1 MRKKNNSKT
10 VKQAVKPVEVK
21 KEETV
26 AQPVSEPKADAKAD
40 VKAEVEKA
48 VEKTT
53 EKVEK
58 AVEKTT
64 EKVAEKAAE
73 VKDTVKKT
81 TAKAAKAAKT
91 TPAALVE
98 KIEHMMAEIKALNAE
113 NESLKS
119 KAAKE
124 ALGDV
129 MDQVVEV
136 KGVKLLATSV
146 AGVDMNGLRD
156 LGDQLKGKLG
166 EGVVVLASEADGK
179 VNLVAMATEE
189 AMKKG
194 AHAGNLI
201 KAIAGK
207 VGGGGGGRP
216 NMAQAGGKNPAGIP
230 DAVAEAKAALENQI
244 K

>member
-1 MRKKNNSKT
+1 MRKKNNSKK

-64 EKVAEKAAE
+64 EKAAE

-91 TPAALVE
+91 
-98 KIEHMMAEIKALNAE
+98 
-113 NESLKS
+113 
-119 KAAKE
+119 AKE
-124 ALGDV
+124 AKPAKKEPVKPEIIVQYQNSEVDTAA
-129 MDQVVEV
+129 VEERV
-136 KGVKLLATSV
+136 K
-146 AGVDMNGLRD
+146 
-156 LGDQLKGKLG
+156 
-166 EGVVVLASEADGK
+166 
-179 VNLVAMATEE
+179 
-189 AMKKG
+189 
-194 AHAGNLI
+194 
-201 KAIAGK
+201 
-207 VGGGGGGRP
+207 
-216 NMAQAGGKNPAGIP
+216 AQF
-230 DAVAEAKAALENQI
+230 VAEGHKAGFIRKLNIYI
-244 K
+244 KPEEYSAYYVINDKFSGRVDLF

>member
-1 MRKKNNSKT
+1 MRKKNNSKI

-81 TAKAAKAAKT
+81 TAKAAKAAK
-91 TPAALVE
+91 
-98 KIEHMMAEIKALNAE
+98 I
-113 NESLKS
+113 
-119 KAAKE
+119 AKE
-124 ALGDV
+124 AKPAKKEPVKPEIIVQYQNSEVDTAA
-129 MDQVVEV
+129 VEERV
-136 KGVKLLATSV
+136 K
-146 AGVDMNGLRD
+146 
-156 LGDQLKGKLG
+156 
-166 EGVVVLASEADGK
+166 
-179 VNLVAMATEE
+179 
-189 AMKKG
+189 
-194 AHAGNLI
+194 
-201 KAIAGK
+201 
-207 VGGGGGGRP
+207 
-216 NMAQAGGKNPAGIP
+216 AQF
-230 DAVAEAKAALENQI
+230 VAEGHKAGFIRKLNIYI
-244 K
+244 KPEEYSAYYVINDKFSGRVDLF

>member
-26 AQPVSEPKADAKAD
+26 AQPISEPKADAKAD
-40 VKAEVEKA
+40 VKAQVEKA

-91 TPAALVE
+91 
-98 KIEHMMAEIKALNAE
+98 
-113 NESLKS
+113 
-119 KAAKE
+119 AKE
-124 ALGDV
+124 AKPAKKEPVKPEIIVQYQNSEVDTAA
-129 MDQVVEV
+129 VEERV
-136 KGVKLLATSV
+136 K
-146 AGVDMNGLRD
+146 
-156 LGDQLKGKLG
+156 
-166 EGVVVLASEADGK
+166 
-179 VNLVAMATEE
+179 
-189 AMKKG
+189 
-194 AHAGNLI
+194 
-201 KAIAGK
+201 
-207 VGGGGGGRP
+207 
-216 NMAQAGGKNPAGIP
+216 AQF
-230 DAVAEAKAALENQI
+230 VAEGHKAGFIRKLNIYI
-244 K
+244 KPEEYSAYYVINDKFSGRVDLFQSDIIREYIFYLAHNKSRYISWRHGVSAFVLCISMCKSSCMTV